1 MSNEL
6 QQTADEVRAGYQP
19 QDREAA
25 RSQRS
30 AHAAR
35 YRRRGHR
42 IGEGAS
48 EAGAISRCK
57 SGPGKA

>member
-1 MSNEL
+1 VSNEL

-42 IGEGAS
+42 I
-48 EAGAISRCK
+48 
-57 SGPGKA
+57 